1 MLFLGESHTF
11 QCLLPLCSTRLP
23 SWKRY
28 VVPSSSSLPAVA
40 EAATDLQSRL
50 SSSSSFPE
58 YGKSSGFVK
67 LIEVGGEEEEEEE
80 EEEEGSDCVHKAKYV
95 ERESN
100 KK

>member
-1 MLFLGESHTF
+1 M
-11 QCLLPLCSTRLP
+11 
-23 SWKRY
+23 
-28 VVPSSSSLPAVA
+28 A
-40 EAATDLQSRL
+40 EAATDLQSSL

-80 EEEEGSDCVHKAKYV
+80 EEEGSDCVHKAEYV
-95 ERESN
+95 EVESN